1 MTNKIT
7 EEVINGVIA
16 ESNINTISVCKFFRY
31 CLKEDF
37 KENISFLK
45 AKGADIE
52 FLKDS
57 LDNHIEVEDAQLEI
71 FSQVKTLMNR
81 SSQLEP
87 AMTPELSKVFDLM
100 KKAASKDQRP
110 MYFEDMINA
119 IHVRIRLS

>member
-31 CLKEDF
+31 CLKDEF
-37 KENISFLK
+37 KENLAFLK
-45 AKGADIE
+45 AKGTDLDL
-52 FLKDS
+52 LKDS
-57 LDNHIEVEDAQLEI
+57 LDSHLEVEDAQLEI

-81 SSQLEP
+81 TNQLEP
-87 AMTPELSKVFDLM
+87 SMTPELSKVFELC

-110 MYFEDMINA
+110 MYFEDMVN
-119 IHVRIRLS
+119 